1 MEMDEWMNAM
11 ENKWDWEWE
20 QKQTKTKHKQK
31 WNEMKWINRTQS
43 HFHTPKFKD
52 CVWIWCDLKWHQK
65 EDREHTREEK
75 KTHTSSELFLTHT
88 LAQCAGSTVSLAIHI
103 D

>member
-75 KTHTSSELFLTHT
+75 KHTQVKSCFSHILWLNA
-88 LAQCAGSTVSLAIHI
+88 LALQCLSRFT
-103 D
+103 